1 MDKITVDRLS
11 KLAPLIQ
18 QFLDLHPDEQ
28 VWLYPLLGRAERR
41 AIAILEAIQ
50 GNYLS
55 YEEIGEQTDTHPNTV
70 KQTLYA
76 LSNGGINFK
85 VNSSNKWMTPQ
96 GGRNRKLTRIE

>member
-1 MDKITVDRLS
+1 MDKITSNRLV
-11 KLAPLIQ
+11 KLAPKIQ
-18 QFLDLHPDEQ
+18 QFLELHPDEQ
-28 VWLYPLLGRAERR
+28 AWLYPLLGRAERR

-76 LSNGGINFK
+76 LSNGGINFR

-96 GGRNRKLTRIE
+96 GGRNRRLTKMQ

>member
-1 MDKITVDRLS
+1 MDKVTVDRLNN
-11 KLAPLIQ
+11 LAPKIQ
-18 QFLDLHPDEQ
+18 QFLELHPDEQ
-28 VWLYPLLGRAERR
+28 AWLYPLLGRAERR

-55 YEEIGEQTDTHPNTV
+55 YEEIGEQTDTHPNTI

-76 LSNGGINFK
+76 LSNGGINFR

>member
-1 MDKITVDRLS
+1 MDTATVNRLS
-11 KLAPLIQ
+11 KLAPKIQ
-18 QFLDLHPDEQ
+18 QFIALHPSEQ
-28 VWLYPLLGRAERR
+28 AWLYPLLGRAEKR

-55 YEEIGEQTDTHPNTV
+55 YKEIGEQTDTHPNTV

-76 LSNGGINFK
+76 LSNGGINFR
-85 VNSSNKWMTPQ
+85 VDSSNKWMTLQ